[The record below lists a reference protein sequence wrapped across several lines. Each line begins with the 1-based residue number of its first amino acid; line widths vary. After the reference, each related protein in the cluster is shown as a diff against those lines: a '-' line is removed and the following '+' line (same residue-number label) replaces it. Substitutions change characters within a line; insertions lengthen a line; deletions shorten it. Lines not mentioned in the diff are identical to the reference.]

1 MDASNEPL
9 ETISKVEI
17 SEVSSSNSESQEGVN
32 QTTDTVNVQEQDHS
46 ETLNATTEI
55 AVPDATAE
63 ITEVSATTTE
73 PIVTKEPVIDNTE
86 VTESTVLAETTQ
98 NDITTSDNQQEEHNI
113 NTNETTSNTT
123 SSEIPEDLKP
133 PLHGEN
139 IVIINNTDQEE
150 NTVGEATVQNFL
162 NTESNVEEVQKLSD
176 DEINVDDV
184 SSDDESS
191 SDESSS
197 SDDDDDSSSDDDD
210 DDDMKE
216 LGDLDDEE
224 EESNDGPVKSTHE
237 ILNEKAP
244 TLPED
249 YKIPENAP
257 IEEIGEITGMVENTL
272 IIKAKTSGEFRVLQ
286 EKSIFCFE
294 DRTVIG
300 PLFEIF
306 GRVQQPVYSVK
317 FNSEDEF
324 NKFKGCKGKSVYYV
338 VPDSQFLY
346 TDSIKHIKGTDAS
359 NCHDEE
365 LPEEEQ
371 EYSDDEKES
380 AAKQAKKKKKNS
392 NKNKR
397 AIESNPVPQTKRQ
410 NVAPYTPLSS
420 TSNRTGLQ
428 NRGRSINPQNT
439 NVYNTYQQQQQ
450 QHQPSAATAT
460 ALPPA
465 PPQSSFQQHQQT
477 QSQYGQ
483 PYYPQSDQYGNTP
496 NQYQNFPPQQQPYYQ
511 NQGNQG
517 YNNPYQQS
525 YPQQSY
531 PQQSYPQQNYTQQNQ
546 YFQPPQQQ
554 PYNMQNTQVDPAQLA
569 QLQNMLLQHLQNSQN
584 QNYPPQP
591 PH

>member
-17 SEVSSSNSESQEGVN
+17 LEVSSLNSESQEGVN

-162 NTESNVEEVQKLSD
+162 NTDSNVEEVQKLSD

-197 SDDDDDSSSDDDD
+197 SDDDDDDSSSDDDD

-365 LPEEEQ
+365 LPKEEQ
-371 EYSDDEKES
+371 EYSDDEKEL

-397 AIESNPVPQTKRQ
+397 AIELNPVPQTKRQ

-428 NRGRSINPQNT
+428 NRGRLINPQNT
-439 NVYNTYQQQQQ
+439 NVYNNQQQQLYH
-450 QHQPSAATAT
+450 QHHHNHLSNNINRHNLNMVSHTTHRVISTVTHLISIKISHLNNNHIIKTRETKDTTIHISKAIHNKVTHSKATHSKIT
-460 ALPPA
+460 
-465 PPQSSFQQHQQT
+465 HNKI
-477 QSQYGQ
+477 
-483 PYYPQSDQYGNTP
+483 NTSNP
-496 NQYQNFPPQQQPYYQ
+496 HNNNHTICRIHKSILLNWHNFKICS
-511 NQGNQG
+511 
-517 YNNPYQQS
+517 YNIYRIVK
-525 YPQQSY
+525 
-531 PQQSYPQQNYTQQNQ
+531 T
-546 YFQPPQQQ
+546 
-554 PYNMQNTQVDPAQLA
+554 
-569 QLQNMLLQHLQNSQN
+569 
-584 QNYPPQP
+584 
-591 PH
+591 

>member
-17 SEVSSSNSESQEGVN
+17 LEVSSLNSESQEGVN

-162 NTESNVEEVQKLSD
+162 NTDSNVEEVQKLSD

-257 IEEIGEITGMVENTL
+257 IEEIGNY
-272 IIKAKTSGEFRVLQ
+272 RY
-286 EKSIFCFE
+286 
-294 DRTVIG
+294 
-300 PLFEIF
+300 
-306 GRVQQPVYSVK
+306 GRKYLNYQ
-317 FNSEDEF
+317 
-324 NKFKGCKGKSVYYV
+324 GKN
-338 VPDSQFLY
+338 
-346 TDSIKHIKGTDAS
+346 IRRI
-359 NCHDEE
+359 
-365 LPEEEQ
+365 
-371 EYSDDEKES
+371 
-380 AAKQAKKKKKNS
+380 
-392 NKNKR
+392 
-397 AIESNPVPQTKRQ
+397 
-410 NVAPYTPLSS
+410 
-420 TSNRTGLQ
+420 
-428 NRGRSINPQNT
+428 
-439 NVYNTYQQQQQ
+439 
-450 QHQPSAATAT
+450 
-460 ALPPA
+460 
-465 PPQSSFQQHQQT
+465 
-477 QSQYGQ
+477 
-483 PYYPQSDQYGNTP
+483 
-496 NQYQNFPPQQQPYYQ
+496 
-511 NQGNQG
+511 
-517 YNNPYQQS
+517 
-525 YPQQSY
+525 
-531 PQQSYPQQNYTQQNQ
+531 
-546 YFQPPQQQ
+546 
-554 PYNMQNTQVDPAQLA
+554 
-569 QLQNMLLQHLQNSQN
+569 
-584 QNYPPQP
+584 
-591 PH
+591 